1 MRGTSAGCGK
11 LRFMSATSGPAP
23 GDLLASMP
31 YAVALGMTV
40 EEASADCVRASLPWA
55 AQRCTTGGILHGGAL
70 MSLADTAGAICALLN
85 LPDGA
90 GTATVESKTNFFRAV
105 REGSAHAI
113 ARPLHVGR
121 SFIVVQ
127 TDVEDDGGKRVGQT
141 TQTQAVL
148 TPRPG

>member
-1 MRGTSAGCGK
+1 
-11 LRFMSATSGPAP
+11 MSPNPVPDPA
-23 GDLLASMP
+23 DLLAMMP
-31 YAVALGMTV
+31 YAAGLGMTV
-40 EEASADCVRASLPWA
+40 EEAAAECVRASLPWA
-55 AQRCTTGGILHGGAL
+55 AGLCTTGGIMHGGAL

-105 REGSAHAI
+105 REGAARAT

-127 TDVEDDGGKRVGQT
+127 TDLEDDRGKRVGQT

-148 TPRPG
+148 APRGN

>member
-1 MRGTSAGCGK
+1 MPS
-11 LRFMSATSGPAP
+11 P
-23 GDLLASMP
+23 GELLAMMP
-31 YAVALGMTV
+31 YAVALGITV
-40 EEASADCVRASLPWA
+40 DEASAECVRASLPWA
-55 AQRCTTGGILHGGAL
+55 ADRCTSGGILHGGAL
-70 MSLADTAGAICALLN
+70 MSLADTAGAICAILN

-105 REGSAHAI
+105 RGGVARAT

-127 TDVEDDGGKRVGQT
+127 TDVEDDRGKRVGQT

-148 TPRPG
+148 GQRGA